1 MPNCLYQLA
10 QDFQTLIVG
19 ALGFLGVIGTL
30 WMNAYLSRK
39 QHERIISHERKTLR
53 IALHAEL
60 ELARR
65 AFFGISTPSDDSNE
79 DQGVFFPEYYSQAIY
94 QSLISKI
101 GILSL
106 NEVSAVTEAHALIGE
121 LPIRLHLLSSGHHE
135 SFERPGYIYIST
147 EHAETAMSIYRNFL
161 PKIEHALKTLQQSEQ

>member
-19 ALGFLGVIGTL
+19 FLGFSGVIFTL
-30 WMNAYLSRK
+30 YMNARLSRK
-39 QHERIISHERKTLR
+39 QYDRNITHEAKTIR
-53 IALHAEL
+53 TALHAEL

-65 AFFGISTPSDDSNE
+65 AFVGIGTPSGDSNE
-79 DQGVFFPEYYSQAIY
+79 DQGAFFPEHYSQSIY

-101 GILSL
+101 GLLSL
-106 NEVSAVTEAHALIGE
+106 TEISAVTEAHALISE
-121 LPIRLHLLSSGHHE
+121 LPIRLNLLSSGHHE
-135 SFERPGYIYIST
+135 SFERPGYIYISG

-161 PKIEHALKTLQQSEQ
+161 PKIELAVEALQQSA